1 MEKINGPVPG
11 SFTDIRYN
19 IFYSVG
25 LSTVAIIMI
34 VIYLLLKEK
43 NWYYD
48 FFLILAVLFLVYGIS
63 ALIRTVYLRLDKQ
76 SKTVKINDNPIFWM
90 RRYKYDRLFFND
102 NKLYREID
110 GKTEFININRYQ
122 CRKNDL
128 EAFIVEVNKAV

>member
-1 MEKINGPVPG
+1 MEKTNGPIPESV
-11 SFTDIRYN
+11 TDIRYN

-25 LSTVAIIMI
+25 LSTVGIIMI
-34 VIYLLLKEK
+34 VISLLVKDK

-48 FFLILAVLFLVYGIS
+48 FFLILAVLFLVYGFS
-63 ALIRTVYLRLDKQ
+63 ALIRIVYVRLDKQ

-90 RRYKYDRLFFND
+90 RKYKYDRLFFND

-110 GKTEFININRYQ
+110 GKTEFINIIRYK

-128 EAFIVEVNKAV
+128 EAFIVEVNKEV